1 MALQDF
7 SHRFRLLAG
16 WLSLLALCA
25 ALLAPAA
32 VLAEEMRTGKWTGLC
47 GASLSDKHSG
57 HAQGEGVHCE
67 LCALPVLG
75 LGRARAAFSAFFP
88 LARPGVMRGGAV
100 PDAAPARPSIRGPPF
115 LS

>member
-1 MALQDF
+1 MALQVF
-7 SHRFRLLAG
+7 SRRFRLLAV

-47 GASLSDKHSG
+47 GASLADTHSG

-75 LGRARAAFSAFFP
+75 LGRAPATFSLFLP
-88 LARPGVMRGGAV
+88 LALPGAMRGGAV
-100 PDAAPARPSIRGPPF
+100 PDAAPARPSIRGPPV